1 MASMQKMQ
9 KAYEI
14 LKEYK
19 GTNPYFFVLKKKTLL
34 NREILTDF
42 QIDYIID
49 NLNYKIKEVNKV
61 IDITDW
67 YGESKKE
74 EWNCEFTPKK
84 LKIYNIIAETKQ
96 FYHCYVQYRKSVEPF
111 LLFLPKRAVL
121 KNFLAEDYTNLSI
134 DFDKYNSLMHKK
146 DPNRFIKPH
155 QEDGVKFLVSR
166 KKCILADSM
175 GTGKSAT
182 LSLASIEGNYEHV
195 LIICPASLKTNWKE
209 ELEWFIPSENITI
222 VEGYL
227 GKTKTEL
234 EQYLGYEVGTSN
246 KKVKEL
252 QEEAKLK
259 GKWKDNKYIIVNY
272 DILDEFYKPSRS
284 YSEDALKKL
293 SETYPLF
300 NFLYN
305 KKCCIIV
312 DEAHRLSNNT
322 SNQYKVVSDLIR
334 KTNPNSIFL
343 ATGTPVTNNPLN
355 LYYLLKLIENDI
367 TSDYDYYI
375 NRYCGAKT
383 FFNKADREKWTNIF
397 LGKKNKKDWNSLT
410 VYEKQELNKYLE
422 NHCRKIKTATGADN
436 LEELKD
442 RISHIYLRRTKE
454 DVGNLPEKTIHEV
467 AYTLTS
473 AQQKEYDKLW
483 EEYEKEK
490 LEENP
495 DKEINKDLLEG
506 AVYRK
511 YCSNNMVPNTIKL
524 VDQFIKNGEKVVV
537 ACCYDEELYTL
548 RDHYKDKC
556 VIYNGKMSL
565 KEKDEAIRKF
575 RNDKD
580 ISVFIGN
587 IVAAG
592 VGITLTVSTK
602 LIFNN
607 LSYLASD
614 NLQYMD
620 RIHRI
625 GQTKPCDIYVQYF
638 KNTQYEHI
646 WDISLRKEM
655 IQNSIIK
662 KENEK

>member
-74 EWNCEFTPKK
+74 EWNCEFIPKK

-121 KNFLAEDYTNLSI
+121 KNFLVEDYTNLSI

-182 LSLASIEGNYEHV
+182 LSLASIEGTYEHV

-397 LGKKNKKDWNSLT
+397 LGKKNKKDWYSLT

-473 AQQKEYDKLW
+473 VQQKEYDKLW

>member
-1 MASMQKMQ
+1 M
-9 KAYEI
+9 
-14 LKEYK
+14 
-19 GTNPYFFVLKKKTLL
+19 TV
-34 NREILTDF
+34 
-42 QIDYIID
+42 
-49 NLNYKIKEVNKV
+49 
-61 IDITDW
+61 
-67 YGESKKE
+67 
-74 EWNCEFTPKK
+74 PK
-84 LKIYNIIAETKQ
+84 
-96 FYHCYVQYRKSVEPF
+96 
-111 LLFLPKRAVL
+111 
-121 KNFLAEDYTNLSI
+121 
-134 DFDKYNSLMHKK
+134 
-146 DPNRFIKPH
+146 
-155 QEDGVKFLVSR
+155 
-166 KKCILADSM
+166 
-175 GTGKSAT
+175 
-182 LSLASIEGNYEHV
+182 HV
-195 LIICPASLKTNWKE
+195 
-209 ELEWFIPSENITI
+209 
-222 VEGYL
+222 
-227 GKTKTEL
+227 
-234 EQYLGYEVGTSN
+234 
-246 KKVKEL
+246 
-252 QEEAKLK
+252 
-259 GKWKDNKYIIVNY
+259 
-272 DILDEFYKPSRS
+272 
-284 YSEDALKKL
+284 
-293 SETYPLF
+293 
-300 NFLYN
+300 
-305 KKCCIIV
+305 
-312 DEAHRLSNNT
+312 
-322 SNQYKVVSDLIR
+322 
-334 KTNPNSIFL
+334 
-343 ATGTPVTNNPLN
+343 
-355 LYYLLKLIENDI
+355 
-367 TSDYDYYI
+367 
-375 NRYCGAKT
+375 
-383 FFNKADREKWTNIF
+383 
-397 LGKKNKKDWNSLT
+397 
-410 VYEKQELNKYLE
+410 
-422 NHCRKIKTATGADN
+422 
-436 LEELKD
+436 KD

>member
-74 EWNCEFTPKK
+74 EWNCEFIPKK

-121 KNFLAEDYTNLSI
+121 KNFLVEDYTNLSI

-397 LGKKNKKDWNSLT
+397 LGKKNKKDWYSLT

-473 AQQKEYDKLW
+473 VQQKEYDKLW

>member
-1 MASMQKMQ
+1 MSQ
-9 KAYEI
+9 E
-14 LKEYK
+14 
-19 GTNPYFFVLKKKTLL
+19 VL
-34 NREILTDF
+34 N
-42 QIDYIID
+42 
-49 NLNYKIKEVNKV
+49 
-61 IDITDW
+61 
-67 YGESKKE
+67 
-74 EWNCEFTPKK
+74 
-84 LKIYNIIAETKQ
+84 
-96 FYHCYVQYRKSVEPF
+96 F
-111 LLFLPKRAVL
+111 LLV
-121 KNFLAEDYTNLSI
+121 
-134 DFDKYNSLMHKK
+134 
-146 DPNRFIKPH
+146 
-155 QEDGVKFLVSR
+155 
-166 KKCILADSM
+166 
-175 GTGKSAT
+175 
-182 LSLASIEGNYEHV
+182 
-195 LIICPASLKTNWKE
+195 
-209 ELEWFIPSENITI
+209 
-222 VEGYL
+222 
-227 GKTKTEL
+227 
-234 EQYLGYEVGTSN
+234 
-246 KKVKEL
+246 KVKS
-252 QEEAKLK
+252 
-259 GKWKDNKYIIVNY
+259 NKYIIVNY

-397 LGKKNKKDWNSLT
+397 LGKKNKKDWYSLT
-410 VYEKQELNKYLE
+410 VSEKQELNKYLE

-473 AQQKEYDKLW
+473 VQQKEYDKLW

-548 RDHYKDKC
+548 RDNYKDKC